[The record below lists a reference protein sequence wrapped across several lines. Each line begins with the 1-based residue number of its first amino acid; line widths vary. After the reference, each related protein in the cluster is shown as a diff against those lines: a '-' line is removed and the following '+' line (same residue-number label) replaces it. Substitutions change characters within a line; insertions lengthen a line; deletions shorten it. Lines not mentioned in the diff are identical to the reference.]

1 MLNIEQ
7 ELEKYKVSKSFIED
21 CESLK
26 SEFIIKKGYMPN
38 DLEIEKTAL
47 EEKTKALLIR
57 KECEEKGHVFSDEDE
72 EVIFGEIWVCC
83 QRCGE
88 WLKKS

>member
-38 DLEIEKTAL
+38 DMEIEK
-47 EEKTKALLIR
+47 
-57 KECEEKGHVFSDEDE
+57 ECF
-72 EVIFGEIWVCC
+72 
-83 QRCGE
+83 
-88 WLKKS
+88 L

>member
-26 SEFIIKKGYMPN
+26 SEFIIKKGYIPN
-38 DLEIEKTAL
+38 DMEIEKRSW
-47 EEKTKALLIR
+47 R
-57 KECEEKGHVFSDEDE
+57 KKQKHF
-72 EVIFGEIWVCC
+72 
-83 QRCGE
+83 
-88 WLKKS
+88 

>member
-26 SEFIIKKGYMPN
+26 SEFIIKKA
-38 DLEIEKTAL
+38 I
-47 EEKTKALLIR
+47 
-57 KECEEKGHVFSDEDE
+57 
-72 EVIFGEIWVCC
+72 C
-83 QRCGE
+83 QTT
-88 WLKKS
+88 WKLKKQLWRKKLKPF